1 MNRMGN
7 SNAMKH
13 GPYKE
18 NVFLSQITL
27 NTFGANNNELFFI
40 HSVQTVSFMGQIL
53 IGNKLCF
60 RGPFLAVKM
69 SFQCYWQISMKTWL
83 AFSQRG
89 KSIVQAFL
97 IPNIFH
103 NSTNYLSHDQIN

>member
-7 SNAMKH
+7 SNTMKH

-27 NTFGANNNELFFI
+27 NTFGANNNELFLF
-40 HSVQTVSFMGQIL
+40 HSVQTVSYMGQIS

-60 RGPFLAVKM
+60 SGPFLAVKM
-69 SFQCYWQISMKTWL
+69 IFFLCYWQFSVKTWL
-83 AFSQRG
+83 AFSRG
-89 KSIVQAFL
+89 ENL
-97 IPNIFH
+97 
-103 NSTNYLSHDQIN
+103 